1 MILCLCSEER
11 FREGEVMVEVMSQSN
26 SQEKL
31 KLPKNIRQIGLPE
44 EKKKI
49 YVEDYVVTY
58 MNQLASE
65 YLNQQ
70 SAAVLLGFH
79 TKQDDMRLTFIN
91 GAIGIPAAKVEE
103 DQVSFS
109 SDLWED
115 IYGTMR
121 KYFHDCEIVGWFLT
135 RPGKSL
141 GINEKITKI
150 HVDQFPGREKTLFL
164 MDPLDREDAFFIY
177 ENGKLVRQHG
187 YYIYYERN
195 EDMQN
200 YMVENRKGRGSEELL
215 EAANLKRTTD
225 IRSRSEK
232 VKPKG
237 NKPKGKAVAGTMVA
251 AAAVVLLG
259 VTLINR
265 LYMPNRAKTVNGQV
279 TDETVNVQVVEGA
292 LAANGGVEASGENA
306 QKPENSQQEAMNG
319 NLDTEEM
326 NASESA
332 SDMGESA
339 TESGE
344 SASESAR
351 TTNVTT
357 SKRYTVRKGDTLA
370 NISLSLYNSRDYV
383 DTICEINDIED
394 PDIIYEGMVLELP

>member
-26 SQEKL
+26 SQEKF

-65 YLNQQ
+65 YPNRQ

-79 TKQDDMRLTFIN
+79 TKQDDIRLTFIH

-103 DQVSFS
+103 DQVSFCT
-109 SDLWED
+109 DLWED

-164 MDPLDREDAFFIY
+164 MDPLDREDAFFLY
-177 ENGKLVRQHG
+177 EGGKLVRQHG

-200 YMVENRKGRGSEELL
+200 YMVENRKGHGSEELL
-215 EAANLKRTTD
+215 EAANLKKTTN
-225 IRSRSEK
+225 IRRRSEK
-232 VKPKG
+232 VKPVE
-237 NKPKGKAVAGTMVA
+237 NKHRGRNVAATMA
-251 AAAVVLLG
+251 AAAVVVVLG
-259 VTLINR
+259 VTLVNR
-265 LYMPNRAKTVNGQV
+265 FYMPNRAKTVNGSV

-292 LAANGGVEASGENA
+292 VTANNSAGMTGESTSETFAGGSEQNPVNEVVTEDDTGEN
-306 QKPENSQQEAMNG
+306 G
-319 NLDTEEM
+319 TT
-326 NASESA
+326 SESA
-332 SDMGESA
+332 K
-339 TESGE
+339 
-344 SASESAR
+344 

-370 NISLSLYNSRDYV
+370 NISLSLYNDRDYV

-394 PDIIYEGMVLELP
+394 PDVIYEGMVLELP

>member
-1 MILCLCSEER
+1 
-11 FREGEVMVEVMSQSN
+11 MVEVMSQSN

-65 YLNQQ
+65 YSNRQ

-79 TKQDDMRLTFIN
+79 TKQEDMRLTFIN

-121 KYFHDCEIVGWFLT
+121 QYFHNCEIVGWFLT

-195 EDMQN
+195 EDMQS
-200 YMVENRKGRGSEELL
+200 YMVENRKGRGSEEIL

-225 IRSRSEK
+225 MRRRSEK
-232 VKPKG
+232 IKAKAG
-237 NKPKGKAVAGTMVA
+237 RHGGRAVAGTVIA
-251 AAAVVLLG
+251 AAAVVLVG
-259 VTLINR
+259 VTLVQR
-265 LYMPNRAKTVNGQV
+265 LYMPNRAKTVSGHV
-279 TDETVNVQVVEGA
+279 ADETVSVQVVEGA
-292 LAANGGVEASGENA
+292 VTANNTADTPEENTPEAAANTGDAASNTGSAASGN
-306 QKPENSQQEAMNG
+306 
-319 NLDTEEM
+319 
-326 NASESA
+326 SESA
-332 SDMGESA
+332 SETGEPLSEDGESA
-339 TESGE
+339 TES
-344 SASESAR
+344 AK

-370 NISLSLYNSRDYV
+370 NISLSLYDSRDYV

-394 PDIIYEGMVLELP
+394 PDVIYEGMVLELP

>member
-11 FREGEVMVEVMSQSN
+11 FREGEVMVEVMSQSS

-65 YLNQQ
+65 YANRQ

-79 TKQDDMRLTFIN
+79 TKQDDVRLTFIN

-103 DQVSFS
+103 DLVSFS

-121 KYFHDCEIVGWFLT
+121 QYFHDSEIVGWFLT

-141 GINEKITKI
+141 GINEKITNI

-177 ENGKLVRQHG
+177 ESGKLVRQHG

-200 YMVENRKGRGSEELL
+200 YMVDHRKGRGSEELL
-215 EAANLKRTTD
+215 EAANLKQTTNFK
-225 IRSRSEK
+225 RRNEK
-232 VKPKG
+232 AKPKDNRHRG
-237 NKPKGKAVAGTMVA
+237 RAAAGTLVA
-251 AAAVVLLG
+251 ATAVVLLG
-259 VTLINR
+259 ITVYQRI
-265 LYMPNRAKTVNGQV
+265 YMPNRAKTVSGSV
-279 TDETVNVQVVEGA
+279 AEETVSVQVVEGTV
-292 LAANGGVEASGENA
+292 AANSEQSSTDGTSVSDAADSMSKTGADSTSRTET
-306 QKPENSQQEAMNG
+306 
-319 NLDTEEM
+319 DT
-326 NASESA
+326 SES
-332 SDMGESA
+332 E
-339 TESGE
+339 E
-344 SASESAR
+344 SASESAK

-370 NISLSLYNSRDYV
+370 NISLSLYDSRDYV
-383 DTICEINDIED
+383 DTICEINDIEN
-394 PDIIYEGMVLELP
+394 PDVIYEGMVLELP

>member
-1 MILCLCSEER
+1 
-11 FREGEVMVEVMSQSN
+11 
-26 SQEKL
+26 
-31 KLPKNIRQIGLPE
+31 
-44 EKKKI
+44 
-49 YVEDYVVTY
+49 
-58 MNQLASE
+58 
-65 YLNQQ
+65 
-70 SAAVLLGFH
+70 
-79 TKQDDMRLTFIN
+79 
-91 GAIGIPAAKVEE
+91 
-103 DQVSFS
+103 
-109 SDLWED
+109 
-115 IYGTMR
+115 MR

-306 QKPENSQQEAMNG
+306 QKPENSQQEAMSG

>member
-1 MILCLCSEER
+1 
-11 FREGEVMVEVMSQSN
+11 MVEVMSQSN

-65 YLNQQ
+65 YSNRQ

-115 IYGTMR
+115 VYGTMR

-177 ENGKLVRQHG
+177 ENGRLVRQHG

-215 EAANLKRTTD
+215 EAANLKRTTN
-225 IRSRSEK
+225 IRRRTEK
-232 VKPKG
+232 AKPKESKHRG
-237 NKPKGKAVAGTMVA
+237 RAVAGTMVA

-265 LYMPNRAKTVNGQV
+265 LYIPSRAKTVSGGV
-279 TDETVNVQVVEGA
+279 TDETVTVQVVEGA
-292 LAANGGVEASGENA
+292 VTANNGAAVPEGNSTGTEVSETGSVSGAAGTTEMTSQEGTSEMGEDTSEADES
-306 QKPENSQQEAMNG
+306 
-319 NLDTEEM
+319 T
-326 NASESA
+326 SESA
-332 SDMGESA
+332 K
-339 TESGE
+339 
-344 SASESAR
+344 

-370 NISLSLYNSRDYV
+370 NISLSLYDSRDYV

-394 PDIIYEGMVLELP
+394 PDVIYEGMVLELP

>member
-1 MILCLCSEER
+1 
-11 FREGEVMVEVMSQSN
+11 MVEVMSQSN

-65 YLNQQ
+65 YSNRQ

-115 IYGTMR
+115 VYGTMR

-150 HVDQFPGREKTLFL
+150 HVNQFPGREKTLFL
-164 MDPLDREDAFFIY
+164 MDPLDREDAFSFMKMEGLSDSMAIIFI
-177 ENGKLVRQHG
+177 
-187 YYIYYERN
+187 
-195 EDMQN
+195 
-200 YMVENRKGRGSEELL
+200 
-215 EAANLKRTTD
+215 
-225 IRSRSEK
+225 
-232 VKPKG
+232 
-237 NKPKGKAVAGTMVA
+237 
-251 AAAVVLLG
+251 
-259 VTLINR
+259 
-265 LYMPNRAKTVNGQV
+265 
-279 TDETVNVQVVEGA
+279 
-292 LAANGGVEASGENA
+292 
-306 QKPENSQQEAMNG
+306 
-319 NLDTEEM
+319 M
-326 NASESA
+326 NA
-332 SDMGESA
+332 MK
-339 TESGE
+339 TC
-344 SASESAR
+344 R
-351 TTNVTT
+351 ITW
-357 SKRYTVRKGDTLA
+357 
-370 NISLSLYNSRDYV
+370 
-383 DTICEINDIED
+383 
-394 PDIIYEGMVLELP
+394 

>member
-1 MILCLCSEER
+1 
-11 FREGEVMVEVMSQSN
+11 MVEVMSQSN

-306 QKPENSQQEAMNG
+306 QIPENSQQEAMSG

-344 SASESAR
+344 NASESAR